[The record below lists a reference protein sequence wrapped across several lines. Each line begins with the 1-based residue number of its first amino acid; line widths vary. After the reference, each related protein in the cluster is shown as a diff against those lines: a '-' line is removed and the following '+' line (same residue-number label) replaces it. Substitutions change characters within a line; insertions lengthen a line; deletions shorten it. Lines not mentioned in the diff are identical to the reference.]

1 MGSLI
6 SGDNYW
12 VLWTIIIGWAAI
24 SIVLE
29 QKYKWVSRITGA
41 IIALLG
47 AIILANLKVIPT
59 VSPVYDTI
67 WDYVVPVAIPLLLFR
82 ADIRKIYKESGRMFG
97 MFNIAA
103 VGTMLGTFVATFVFG
118 AFIPHLYKVAG
129 MITGSYIGGGVNFV
143 AMTAAFKTPENI
155 TNATIVADNMVMAL
169 YFFVVMSLASSKLL
183 IKMYG
188 LKTEGETNAE
198 SGAAN
203 YWKGKVI
210 SLKDIAV
217 SLAVAFL
224 IASISNVTAS
234 YFKSVI
240 PNTNVVFS
248 MLNMMFGNM
257 YLIMTTLTL
266 VVATI
271 FSKFFNKINGADE
284 IGTFLIYLFFVV
296 LGIPASISEILKN
309 GAILFPFCVLV
320 VVINLLFSLFVG
332 KLFKFKLDEILLA
345 TNATIGGPTTAA
357 AMAIA
362 KGWNSLI
369 VPVMLS
375 GIWGYIFGNYMGI
388 LVGNILKHVTG

>member
-1 MGSLI
+1 MTSLVN
-6 SGDNYW
+6 SSNYW

-29 QKYKWVSRITGA
+29 QKYKWASRITGA

-47 AIILANLKVIPT
+47 AMILANLHVIPT
-59 VSPVYDTI
+59 ASSVYDTV
-67 WDYVVPVAIPLLLFR
+67 WDYIIPVAIPLLLFK

-97 MFNIAA
+97 MFNISA
-103 VGTMLGTFVATFVFG
+103 VGTMIGTFTATLLFG
-118 AFIPHLYKVAG
+118 AFIPQAYKIAG

-143 AMTAAFKTPENI
+143 AMTAAFKTSENM

-169 YFFVVMSLASSKLL
+169 YFFLVMSLASSRFL
-183 IKMYG
+183 IRKYG
-188 LKTEGETNAE
+188 LETEGEVQGET
-198 SGAAN
+198 GAAH
-203 YWKGKVI
+203 YWKGKEI
-210 SLKDIAV
+210 SLKDIAL
-217 SLAVAFL
+217 SLAAAFL
-224 IASISNVTAS
+224 IACISNITAT
-234 YFKSVI
+234 YLKSAI
-240 PNTNVVFS
+240 PNTNMVFS

-266 VVATI
+266 IAATI
-271 FSKFFNKINGADE
+271 FSKFFDRINGADE

-309 GAILFPFCVLV
+309 GAILLPFCILV
-320 VVINLLFSLFVG
+320 VLINLLFSLFVG
-332 KLFKFKLDEILLA
+332 KIFKFKLDEILLA
-345 TNATIGGPTTAA
+345 TNAAIGGPTTAA

-388 LVGNILKHVTG
+388 LVGNILKRITG